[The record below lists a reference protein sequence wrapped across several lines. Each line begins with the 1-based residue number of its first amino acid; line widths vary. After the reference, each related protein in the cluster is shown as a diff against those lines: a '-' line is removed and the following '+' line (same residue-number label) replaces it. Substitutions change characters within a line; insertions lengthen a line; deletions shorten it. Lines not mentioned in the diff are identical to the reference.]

1 MMEII
6 YNFLLVFMVISAA
19 YALFTHNLLNAII
32 ALGVFSGN
40 LIALFIILQA
50 PDVALVEVIVS
61 SGISTGFF
69 IVTINKLEGIE

>member
-1 MMEII
+1 MIEII
-6 YNFLLVFMVISAA
+6 YNLLLVFMVISAA
-19 YALFTHNLLNAII
+19 YALFTHNLLNSII
-32 ALGVFSGN
+32 ALSIFSGN
-40 LIALFIILQA
+40 LIVLFIILQA

>member
-1 MMEII
+1 MEII
-6 YNFLLVFMVISAA
+6 YNFLLFFMVISAA
-19 YALFTHNLLNAII
+19 YALFTHNLLNSII
-32 ALGVFSGN
+32 ALSIFSAN
-40 LIALFIILQA
+40 LIVLFIILQA